1 MKAALTTILLAV
13 LVLGGC
19 ASSTASNSS
28 AKDMTDFKPI
38 GEVHLYKRISDKA
51 FILSMKRKRW
61 NCGTTHCHGYY
72 SLIGPSLSYANQI
85 CVSEGQGVKAKRIAG
100 SLTRNTDITFE
111 CLTEEENKVRQGK
124 IIADAYK
131 KVQERENTRAL
142 MEEMQ
147 IAEEK
152 KEMLEKLEIKK
163 EKCRTYGFK
172 DETDGMGMCLI
183 ELDKLAEI
191 EKQTK
196 SIEANSIAQAEAIA
210 QQEAKEK
217 NRREAQALIN
227 LGNAL
232 SGKGKASCS
241 FKCSG
246 GQVVQGSCQKVTV
259 SVGSQTCWKQ

>member
-1 MKAALTTILLAV
+1 MKAITTILLTL

-19 ASSTASNSS
+19 AAPNTQQPIFNLSAYSNEGLCHWMYDPGNQTWGS
-28 AKDMTDFKPI
+28 
-38 GEVHLYKRISDKA
+38 LR
-51 FILSMKRKRW
+51 SMKFRLNEYIRF
-61 NCGTTHCHGYY
+61 
-72 SLIGPSLSYANQI
+72 LEESYERNIDCQSYIKKEGLNSISWMEQVVFNPNYTFHFDTSRMNELQI
-85 CVSEGQGVKAKRIAG
+85 LRTKYQEKKKER
-100 SLTRNTDITFE
+100 
-111 CLTEEENKVRQGK
+111 
-124 IIADAYK
+124 IIAQQK
-131 KVQERENTRAL
+131 KD
-142 MEEMQ
+142 EELLLF
-147 IAEEK
+147 EK
-152 KEMLEKLEIKK
+152 QVLIKSRK

>member
-1 MKAALTTILLAV
+1 ML

-19 ASSTASNSS
+19 ATSTASNTS
-28 AKDMTDFKPI
+28 AKGMTEIDMTEIDMNRY
-38 GEVHLYKRISDKA
+38 GSGGLQRYEQISDKT
-51 FILSMKRKRW
+51 FVLTYVMKW
-61 NCGTTHCHGYY
+61 FYCDSLGCEGNY
-72 SLIGPSLSYANQI
+72 SLNGLNLKLANQI
-85 CVSEGQGVKAKRIAG
+85 CVSEGQGVAAKWIAG

-111 CLTEEENKVRQGK
+111 CLSEEENKLK
-124 IIADAYK
+124 KEKALAY
-131 KVQERENTRAL
+131 A
-142 MEEMQ
+142 
-147 IAEEK
+147 AEEK
-152 KEMLEKLEIKK
+152 ERELKLEELDLALEEERILAELELKK
-163 EKCRTYGFK
+163 DKCRTYGFK

-196 SIEANSIAQAEAIA
+196 SIEANSIAQTEGIA
-210 QQEAKEK
+210 KQEAKEK
-217 NRREAQALIN
+217 KRREAQALIN

>member
-1 MKAALTTILLAV
+1 MKAFTTILLTL

-19 ASSTASNSS
+19 ASTLLDGEKEIKTYKGLVYQSSFISNEH
-28 AKDMTDFKPI
+28 I
-38 GEVHLYKRISDKA
+38 
-51 FILSMKRKRW
+51 FILSVRNKIYE
-61 NCGTTHCHGYY
+61 CGTGSCGFLTEKELLPLAKEICEIENKGK
-72 SLIGPSLSYANQI
+72 YAQ
-85 CVSEGQGVKAKRIAG
+85 VKSSI
-100 SLTRNTDITFE
+100 LNIYEDFTFK